1 MKVEKESLIEINQ
14 NLELKLEEVYNNIKE
29 VKLIKLT
36 NFNKKLRFQIDECLK
51 RNQLKEY

>member
-29 VKLIKLT
+29 V
-36 NFNKKLRFQIDECLK
+36 N
-51 RNQLKEY
+51 